1 MSRGHASPA
10 PILLPVLTALSASIL
25 NMLLLSRTPLFWYPV
40 VDARWHHA
48 WAGLVAGGEL
58 FAYAPYFRAPL
69 YPWLLG
75 AVYSLTGLSVTAGAI
90 LSCACHAASAG
101 ILYRICDRRMPRP
114 WAVGCAMA
122 WALWGT
128 AVFYSS
134 TLLIEPLYILLLLI
148 SFDLLDSGR
157 IGAGSLLLGL
167 SSIARPSALILL
179 LAVPFTGMRKR
190 SLPLLLL
197 AAAAPAAVWC
207 VNASRGDPG
216 TLISWQGGINLYLGN
231 GPEADGFTAF
241 APGPVPADTCGTLPY
256 SDNVEAAS
264 ILLAPPGS
272 SGSEASSWWTRRALA
287 RIASDPAGWAALLV
301 RKTALVLSPV
311 EIPSNYD
318 PAYFRQYSPV
328 LRLLIWPAP
337 AGFPFILLWALLP
350 GALVAGR
357 PDRRTV
363 LLAAWSL
370 LLLAGVVAFFVTAR
384 FRLPAVPFLIVL
396 LAGRAR
402 EAGRKALLLAPAGLA
417 AGLLLTLWAGDLVR
431 VSGVNMP
438 FHDALAHFEQGRVDE
453 ARNLFLQA
461 IAVGS
466 LREDGISMNRAE
478 AMYDL
483 GLLEARE
490 GRVREAVGWWEAA
503 LSEYPGFEPARR
515 ALDSS
520 SGNADPGD
528 GLYSP

>member
-1 MSRGHASPA
+1 MPPA
-10 PILLPVLTALSASIL
+10 TIMLPFLAALSVSLL
-25 NMLLLSRTPLFWYPV
+25 NVLMLSRTPLFHYPV
-40 VDARWHHA
+40 VDARWHRA
-48 WAGLVAGGEL
+48 WAGLVAGGDL
-58 FAYAPYFRAPL
+58 FAYSPYFRAPL

-75 AVYSLTGLSVTAGAI
+75 ALYSVTGVSVTAGAI
-90 LSCACHAASAG
+90 LSSVLHAASAG
-101 ILYRICDRRMPRP
+101 ILFRICARRMPRP
-114 WAVGCAMA
+114 WAIGCAMA

-148 SFDLLDSGR
+148 SFDLLDGGR
-157 IGAGSLLLGL
+157 IGAGSLMLGL
-167 SSIARPSALILL
+167 SAIARPSALVLL
-179 LAVPFTGMRKR
+179 LSVPFMGIRKR

-197 AAAAPAAVWC
+197 AFAAPAAVWC

-216 TLISWQGGINLYLGN
+216 TFISWQGGINLYLGN

-241 APGPVPADTCGTLPY
+241 APCPVPEDTGGTVPY
-256 SDNVEAAS
+256 TDNVQAAS

-272 SGSEASSWWTRRALA
+272 SGSEVSSWWAGRALS
-287 RIASDPAGWAALLV
+287 RIASDPAGWAALMA
-301 RKTALVLSPV
+301 RKVALVLSPV

-328 LRLLIWPAP
+328 IRLLIWPAP

-363 LLAAWSL
+363 LLAVWSL

-402 EAGRKALLLAPAGLA
+402 AAGRRALLLAPAGVA
-417 AGLLLTLWAGDLVR
+417 AGLLLTLLTGDLVR

-438 FHDALAHFEQGRVDE
+438 FHDALANYDQGRIEE

-461 IAVGS
+461 ISAGS
-466 LREDGISMNRAE
+466 SRGDGISMNRAE

-490 GRVREAVGWWEAA
+490 GRMREAVSWWEATV
-503 LSEYPGFEPARR
+503 SEYPGFEPARR
-515 ALDSS
+515 ALDAAA
-520 SGNADPGD
+520 GNADPGD
-528 GLYSP
+528 GL